1 MVYCSHHS
9 TRFPPVFLLGCMKR
23 RKVNKILTMD
33 TIHIALS
40 SRATSQLHQHLTP
53 FTSSTVPKNPKIRS
67 KGIFIPHHLVSVII
81 YMIHDSISTS
91 SFHPIPSWFMSLNVR
106 NERHQKKDTIS
117 SHPRFVSFNAK
128 PSIINGGGIMPA
140 LALSLLPLSKNQKCT
155 QKQKTKLHRS
165 ITDSSA

>member
-1 MVYCSHHS
+1 MEIRLWYIVHVTLLVAVLS
-9 TRFPPVFLLGCMKR
+9 FLGCMKR

-33 TIHIALS
+33 TICIALS
-40 SRATSQLHQHLTP
+40 SRATSQLHQHLIP

-106 NERHQKKDTIS
+106 NERH
-117 SHPRFVSFNAK
+117 
-128 PSIINGGGIMPA
+128 
-140 LALSLLPLSKNQKCT
+140 
-155 QKQKTKLHRS
+155 
-165 ITDSSA
+165 